1 MILSIYLV
9 ISGTL
14 CFFHWANSQLQPQ
27 PLLLIS
33 LDGFRWDFASK
44 AHTPYLDFLK
54 KTGVTVPYVRS
65 VFPTVTYPAH
75 YSIVTGLYPE
85 SHGIVG
91 NTMYD
96 PDLKARFGG
105 ATTDPRWW
113 DGAEPIWVTNQR
125 YNGRSAVLY
134 WPGYNVKIKGMY
146 PYYQETSPSSNID
159 TGNKTGRVV
168 SFERRV
174 EKMMSWLTG
183 PNPPNFV
190 AVYFEEPD
198 HICHSVGW
206 DGIPKTIQQIDRV
219 IGLIVEG
226 LKYHGLLNTVNIIIT
241 ADHGMANTSWNKVV
255 DLDKHVDPNAYD
267 FWDSWFNML
276 LAPKVGKV
284 DYVYNGLKN
293 VPHLHVYHKN
303 DVPKDL
309 HFRNNRRISP
319 LVLVPSECW
328 SLSSKKGRYLG
339 RSNRW
344 AKLSHGFSCN
354 CQTMSTVFIAHGPA
368 FKVNYMGRPFELVN
382 LYPLM
387 CKLLGIQPLPNNG
400 TVAATADLLAP
411 QNSFY
416 YFK

>member
-27 PLLLIS
+27 PLILIS

-146 PYYQETSPSSNID
+146 PYYRETSPSSNID

-198 HICHSVGW
+198 HICHAVGW

-255 DLDKHVDPNAYD
+255 DLDKHVDPNTYD

-284 DYVYNGLKN
+284 DYVYNRLKN
-293 VPHLHVYHKN
+293 VPH
-303 DVPKDL
+303 
-309 HFRNNRRISP
+309 
-319 LVLVPSECW
+319 
-328 SLSSKKGRYLG
+328 
-339 RSNRW
+339 
-344 AKLSHGFSCN
+344 
-354 CQTMSTVFIAHGPA
+354 
-368 FKVNYMGRPFELVN
+368 
-382 LYPLM
+382 
-387 CKLLGIQPLPNNG
+387 
-400 TVAATADLLAP
+400 
-411 QNSFY
+411 
-416 YFK
+416 